1 MKGAYMAKR
10 KKTII
15 AGRLVKT
22 IIYTAPEPQDG
33 PRVRAVKSRMTTA
46 AQKAMNDKAARVKL
60 TYRDENLPAKR
71 AGAIK
76 NVRNF
81 LKHLQ
86 EHRKARGQTL
96 KYIYATEGKHGGG
109 RLHHHIVI
117 NAAGDD
123 METVRSLW
131 PYGDVVDFEY
141 IGTYDYEQLARYIT
155 KESVEQRPVGT
166 QMWTAS
172 RNLEK
177 PIVRSEYVDN
187 DASLTVPL
195 GCHILEKEE
204 RVSEFGSYCYISSTN
219 SAPL

>member
-10 KKTII
+10 KKAII

-22 IIYTAPEPQDG
+22 IIYTAPEPQDC

-46 AQKAMNDKAARVKL
+46 AQKAMNDKAARVKPEMLLAANFGPCDLFVTL

-76 NVRNF
+76 NVRSF
-81 LKHLQ
+81 LKHLR

-96 KYIYATEGKHGGG
+96 KYIYTTEDKHGGG

-141 IGTYDYEQLARYIT
+141 IGTYD
-155 KESVEQRPVGT
+155 
-166 QMWTAS
+166 
-172 RNLEK
+172 
-177 PIVRSEYVDN
+177 
-187 DASLTVPL
+187 
-195 GCHILEKEE
+195 
-204 RVSEFGSYCYISSTN
+204 
-219 SAPL
+219 